1 MPDTKR
7 ERLDRNLSGKWTAW
21 ARAAKEELFAL
32 YLAIKHPR
40 TPWYAKLL
48 GACVIAYALSPID
61 LIPDPIPLVGHLDD
75 LVLVPLGIIVVR
87 WLIPSDVIV
96 ECRGRARAEISYGSF
111 IGKAGAAVIVVIWVA
126 VLLLLG
132 YWLARASAR
141 AKARGSFCFGDS

>member
-1 MPDTKR
+1 MPDTKPA
-7 ERLDRNLSGKWTAW
+7 RLRGNLSRKWAAW
-21 ARAAKEELFAL
+21 ARTAKEESFAL

-75 LVLVPLGIIVVR
+75 LVLIPFGIIVVR

-96 ECRGRARAEISYGSF
+96 ECRGRARGRSVTVHSLGRAGPRQSLSYG
-111 IGKAGAAVIVVIWVA
+111 
-126 VLLLLG
+126 
-132 YWLARASAR
+132 
-141 AKARGSFCFGDS
+141 